1 MSFLDKTF
9 CASPNC
15 LNECGRQMTQA
26 EKNELTFRV
35 LREKEEHGDAA
46 IIPVS
51 YAYFCD
57 PLVVSTD
64 VHKFLKKY
72 GAPE

>member
-15 LNECGRQMTQA
+15 INECGRKMT
-26 EKNELTFRV
+26 
-35 LREKEEHGDAA
+35 EKEKMILSARIVSAVAFHKEKA
-46 IIPVS
+46 IVPVS
-51 YAYFCD
+51 WGYFCD